1 MALRYLPMISG
12 QQHHHHGNEK
22 QQPVHLPV
30 AVYSGQEQP
39 QGPEC
44 KQTVTTHRYPNRY
57 FPRDDLGNKQLDSDH
72 NRQSPQ
78 QPLGS
83 EDALGIG
90 LIDTY
95 GGLYAAIAI
104 AADKAELGD
113 DYRVTEVFDEPMD
126 LPLLFQF
133 FGAQLRS
140 SFTRSELGD
149 AMQTYERIQE
159 AVSQQG
165 VVMYCPYR
173 MDLEVQ

>member
-83 EDALGIG
+83 EYPPGNR
-90 LIDTY
+90 
-95 GGLYAAIAI
+95 IASH
-104 AADKAELGD
+104 DP
-113 DYRVTEVFDEPMD
+113 T
-126 LPLLFQF
+126 
-133 FGAQLRS
+133 
-140 SFTRSELGD
+140 
-149 AMQTYERIQE
+149 
-159 AVSQQG
+159 AVSQKMSPIRISILHTSHKYQKFG
-165 VVMYCPYR
+165 QHHPCNSSKQRYFQRGIPQQP
-173 MDLEVQ
+173 VQRFLRIRPKRQSPPIVS

>member
-83 EDALGIG
+83 EYPPGNR
-90 LIDTY
+90 
-95 GGLYAAIAI
+95 IASH
-104 AADKAELGD
+104 DP
-113 DYRVTEVFDEPMD
+113 T
-126 LPLLFQF
+126 
-133 FGAQLRS
+133 
-140 SFTRSELGD
+140 
-149 AMQTYERIQE
+149 
-159 AVSQQG
+159 AVSQKMSPIRISILHTLHK
-165 VVMYCPYR
+165 VTTKKWNTEECSNR
-173 MDLEVQ
+173 IDLQRFHLSCRLSPTPPQSLPKPSKDVATLLVRNHTI

>member
-83 EDALGIG
+83 EYPPGNR
-90 LIDTY
+90 
-95 GGLYAAIAI
+95 IASH
-104 AADKAELGD
+104 DP
-113 DYRVTEVFDEPMD
+113 T
-126 LPLLFQF
+126 
-133 FGAQLRS
+133 
-140 SFTRSELGD
+140 
-149 AMQTYERIQE
+149 
-159 AVSQQG
+159 AVSQKMSPIRISILHTSHKYQKFG
-165 VVMYCPYR
+165 QHHPCNSKATVFPTRDTAAAGAALPPDKTETAVTTAI
-173 MDLEVQ
+173 VI

>member
-83 EDALGIG
+83 EYPPGNR
-90 LIDTY
+90 
-95 GGLYAAIAI
+95 IASH
-104 AADKAELGD
+104 DP
-113 DYRVTEVFDEPMD
+113 T
-126 LPLLFQF
+126 
-133 FGAQLRS
+133 
-140 SFTRSELGD
+140 
-149 AMQTYERIQE
+149 
-159 AVSQQG
+159 AVSQKTVSNSNLYFAYFTQISKVRAAPSMQLFKATVFPTRDTAAAG
-165 VVMYCPYR
+165 AALPPDKTEMAVTTAIVI
-173 MDLEVQ
+173 